1 MLQHAA
7 RTTAKDKS
15 MTTEA
20 SPARIYCGTYAKYN
34 RGSIQGA
41 WIDLADHN
49 DKESFLAA
57 CAELHADESAP
68 EFMFQDFEGF
78 PRRFYSESSV
88 PEALWDWLALDE
100 DDRDLL
106 SAYIEATSADAT
118 ATIDDARDAFAGHYD
133 SGADF
138 AEDIAEETGAVP
150 KDFPTWIVI
159 DWEATWSCNLRFDY
173 VEQEH
178 NGKTY
183 FFRNC

>member
-1 MLQHAA
+1 
-7 RTTAKDKS
+7 

-34 RGSIQGA
+34 NGSIQGA
-41 WIDLADHN
+41 WIDLDDHS

-57 CAELHADESAP
+57 CAALHSDESDP

-100 DDRDLL
+100 DERDLL
-106 SAYIEATSADAT
+106 SAYIEATSADDT

-138 AEDIAEETGAVP
+138 AADIAEETGAVP
-150 KDFPTWIVI
+150 KDFPNWIVI
-159 DWEATWSCNLRFDY
+159 DWESTWNCCLRFDY
-173 VEQEH
+173 VEHEH

-183 FFRNC
+183 FFRN